1 MRIKIKTED
10 LKKPINIRVP
20 NSLIFNKLT
29 GKMIEKTI
37 RDNSNGS
44 VDFKLDTK
52 EIRKMLKETNKRYNG
67 NFKFVEIETA
77 DGDEILIEL

>member
-1 MRIKIKTED
+1 MRIKIKTDD

-29 GKMIEKTI
+29 GKMIEKAI

-52 EIRKMLKETNKRYNG
+52 EIRKLLKETKKRYNG
-67 NFKFVEIETA
+67 SFKFVEIETSN
-77 DGDEILIEL
+77 GDEILIEI